1 MCKNYLQSHANE
13 QETFLFNISL
23 PNFLRRNAAKGTL
36 SCCPSASGP
45 SKLYSYQKLSV
56 PEIVFFSSNFRG
68 KHYAIS
74 TMVIRGEGLPAWKK
88 NRE

>member
-45 SKLYSYQKLSV
+45 SKLYPYQKLSV
-56 PEIVFFSSNFRG
+56 PEIMFFSSNFRG
-68 KHYAIS
+68 KHYAKYYGHK
-74 TMVIRGEGLPAWKK
+74 GEGLPAWKK
-88 NRE
+88 NRK